1 MALLRA
7 APGAGI
13 LALPTMKMTGTVNSH
28 GSKDL
33 SSKGSSASI
42 DVEADDYYFSPTFIK
57 AAAGQVNPP
66 HVHLGPADF
75 FVLSGRLEYRGGAA
89 GPGAYVREPA
99 GAVHDATTTPVE
111 TVYLANVQGPIA
123 FFGPD
128 GTISHVSTGE
138 QIRKRWQAQQARPKR

>member
-1 MALLRA
+1 MTTTAPELTNPLAWLVDTEAMEWDGEGTGNAMKVLWVSEETGAWIAL
-7 APGAGI
+7 
-13 LALPTMKMTGTVNSH
+13 
-28 GSKDL
+28 
-33 SSKGSSASI
+33 
-42 DVEADDYYFSPTFIK
+42 IK

-75 FVLSGRLEYRGGAA
+75 FVLSGRLEYRGGSA

-99 GAVHDATTTPVE
+99 GAVHDATTSPVE

-128 GTISHVSTGE
+128 GSIAHVSTGE
-138 QIRKRWQAQQARPKR
+138 QIRKRWHAQQANAAQQVATA

>member
-1 MALLRA
+1 MTTTAPELTNPLAWLVDTEAMAWDGEGTGNAMKVLWVSEET
-7 APGAGI
+7 GAWI
-13 LALPTMKMTGTVNSH
+13 AL
-28 GSKDL
+28 
-33 SSKGSSASI
+33 
-42 DVEADDYYFSPTFIK
+42 IK

-138 QIRKRWQAQQARPKR
+138 QIRKRWQAQQANAAQQVATA